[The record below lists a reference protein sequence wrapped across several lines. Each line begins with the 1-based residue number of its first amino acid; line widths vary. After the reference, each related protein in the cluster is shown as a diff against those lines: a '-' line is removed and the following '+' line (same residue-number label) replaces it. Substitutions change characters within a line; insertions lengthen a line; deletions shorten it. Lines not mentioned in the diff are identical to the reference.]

1 MTSFM
6 FRMIGTE
13 ITVITDILQF
23 YVIKGKKGHEMRS
36 NVNDFFKITLEFIH
50 VIKYVELDY

>member
-13 ITVITDILQF
+13 IPVIIDILQF
-23 YVIKGKKGHEMRS
+23 YPIKGKKGHEMRS
-36 NVNDFFKITLEFIH
+36 NFNDFFKIALEFIH
-50 VIKYVELDY
+50 YIKYVELDF